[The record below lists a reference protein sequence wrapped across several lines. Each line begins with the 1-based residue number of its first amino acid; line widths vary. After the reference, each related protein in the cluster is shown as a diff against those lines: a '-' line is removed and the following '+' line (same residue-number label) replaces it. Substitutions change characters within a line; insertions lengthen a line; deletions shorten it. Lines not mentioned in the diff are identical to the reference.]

1 MFSVHR
7 KWLSFH
13 SSRTF
18 SLLDTR
24 LSRTLIVGLLFI
36 TFGGCAYTGTL
47 QDYVH
52 NGFKIGPEY
61 FKPAAP
67 VADQWID
74 SYDDR
79 IRSEFADDQTW
90 WTVFNDPKLNE
101 LVYGAY
107 EQNLPLREAGLRVL
121 QARAQRGIAVGSL
134 FPQAQEMFGSY
145 THNQFS
151 RETSPGN
158 IPGASRTAST
168 WQTGVD
174 AGWEL
179 DFWGKYRR
187 NIEAADADLDSQ
199 IENYDESLVVLLADT
214 TSTYVQ
220 YRVLQQQLE
229 YTRENVKIQQGSL
242 KIATA
247 RFQGEQTSELDVLQA
262 TTNLKNTERSI
273 PVLENQLRI
282 VNNSLC
288 TLLGMPPRDL
298 SPELGSGPIPV
309 SPATVAVGVP
319 ANLLRRRP
327 DVLAAEREVAA
338 QSARI
343 GVAAADWF
351 PSVQITGSMGYGAGE
366 LDQLFT
372 QPAFTGFISPQ
383 FNWPILNYGRILRN
397 VQVQDA
403 LFQQAAVNYQQ
414 TVLSANAE
422 AENAINSFLKAQQAL
437 VETQASA
444 DAAEKSVQIAIAQYQ
459 NGATNYN
466 TVFNLQLIL
475 VEEQNALSAT
485 QGEISQALISIYKA
499 LGGGWQIRY
508 DGFATEAYFASAEG
522 DPADGEG
529 EPVPAPGSV
538 PLDPPPSPPVVDPES
553 LPIPMP

>member
-13 SSRTF
+13 SSKAF

-24 LSRTLIVGLLFI
+24 LPRALILGLVFI
-36 TFGGCAYTGTL
+36 TFGGCAYTGNL
-47 QDYVH
+47 RDYVH

-79 IRSEFADDQTW
+79 IRSEFPDDQAW
-90 WTVFNDPKLNE
+90 WTVFNDPTLNE

-107 EQNLPLREAGLRVL
+107 QQNLPLREAGLRVL
-121 QARAQRGIAVGSL
+121 QARAQRGLAVGSL
-134 FPQAQEMFGSY
+134 FPQAQEMTGSY
-145 THNQFS
+145 T
-151 RETSPGN
+151 REQLSKKLFPGN
-158 IPGASRTAST
+158 LPGFPRAASS
-168 WQTGVD
+168 WQAGVG

-187 NIEAADADLDSQ
+187 NIEAADASLDSQ
-199 IENYDESLVVLLADT
+199 IENYDETLVVLLAET
-214 TSTYVQ
+214 ASTYVQ

-229 YTRENVKIQQGSL
+229 YARANVKIQEGSL
-242 KIATA
+242 AIAVA
-247 RFQGEQTSELDVLQA
+247 RFEGEQTSELDVTQA
-262 TTNLKNTERSI
+262 KTNLQNTKRSI
-273 PVLENQLRI
+273 PVIENQLRV

-288 TLLGMPPRDL
+288 TLLGVPPRDL
-298 SPELGSGPIPV
+298 SSELGPGQIPT
-309 SPATVAVGVP
+309 SPATVTVGVP

-327 DVLAAEREVAA
+327 DVLSAEREVAA

-351 PSVQITGSMGYGAGE
+351 PSVAIAGSLAYGAGD

-372 QPAFTGFISPQ
+372 QPAFNGFISPQ
-383 FNWPILNYGRILRN
+383 FNWPILNYGRILNN
-397 VQVQDA
+397 VRVQDA

-422 AENAINSFLKAQQAL
+422 AENAINSFLKAQEAL
-437 VETQASA
+437 VETQAGV
-444 DAAEKSVQIAIAQYQ
+444 DAAKKSVDTAIAQYEV
-459 NGATNYN
+459 GATDYN
-466 TVFNLQLIL
+466 RVFNLQLIL
-475 VEEQNALSAT
+475 VQEQNALAQT
-485 QGEISQALISIYKA
+485 QGSIPQSLIAIYKA
-499 LGGGWQIRY
+499 LGGGWEIRN
-508 DGFATEAYFASAEG
+508 GIRRGPMAPMIEELEAPAADTTADEG
-522 DPADGEG
+522 DAPDVRMLP
-529 EPVPAPGSV
+529 PVPTDDA
-538 PLDPPPSPPVVDPES
+538 E
-553 LPIPMP
+553 